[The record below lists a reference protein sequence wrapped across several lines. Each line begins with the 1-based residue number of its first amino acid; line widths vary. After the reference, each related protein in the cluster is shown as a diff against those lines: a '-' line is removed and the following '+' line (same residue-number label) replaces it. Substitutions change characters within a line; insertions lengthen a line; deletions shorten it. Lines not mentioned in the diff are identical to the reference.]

1 MITDHDGDHDH
12 ECIGDDHGCLG
23 LLMIR
28 MVRMLVFKM
37 KIKDANFQIQRHGPV
52 YAAKRLRRARC
63 WIFQGKISKFG
74 FKSVKG

>member
-1 MITDHDGDHDH
+1 M
-12 ECIGDDHGCLG
+12 GDDHSCLG

-28 MVRMLVFKM
+28 MVRRMLVFKM

-52 YAAKRLRRARC
+52 YAPKRLRRACC

-74 FKSVKG
+74 FKSVKGCESL